1 VILIAAAFASL
12 IGSGIALAL
21 AGIEEKGGEI

>member
-1 VILIAAAFASL
+1 MTILLAAFASL

-21 AGIEEKGGEI
+21 AGIEEEGEL